1 MKMVN
6 KTDNTCSF
14 GGDTLA
20 YLYDELSSD
29 RRERFEMHLEGC
41 SHCIDEFAELSEARY
56 SVYEWK
62 TVEFSSLSTP
72 RFVIPAE
79 SAPASASWLDS
90 IRAAFA
96 WNGAAALAGGI
107 AILVMGV
114 FGFAVFINSPEAPV
128 ATAIQP
134 PTRRSGPS
142 AVVSPTRSA
151 EAADVDGPAV
161 EGPDVTTVTP
171 RFSEPEILA
180 VRKRAA
186 SPKGKPS
193 RSTRTEPVQ
202 TKRARPTPSLDN
214 SPTLGQY
221 VDDRDES
228 LRLSDLFD
236 DLDSRELD

>member
-6 KTDNTCSF
+6 KTDNTCTF
-14 GGDTLA
+14 GGEILA
-20 YLYDELSSD
+20 YLYDELASEG
-29 RRERFEMHLEGC
+29 RERFETHLEGC
-41 SHCIDEFAELSEARY
+41 SLCIDEFAEISEARY

-62 TVEFSSLSTP
+62 TVEFSPLSTP
-72 RFVIPAE
+72 RFVIPAGN
-79 SAPASASWLDS
+79 APASASWLDS

-96 WNGAAALAGGI
+96 WNGIAALAGGI
-107 AILVMGV
+107 AILVLGV
-114 FGFAVFINSPEAPV
+114 FGFAVLFNSPEAPV

-134 PTRRSGPS
+134 PTIRSEPS

-151 EAADVDGPAV
+151 EAADVDGTAFEV
-161 EGPDVTTVTP
+161 PDVTTITP
-171 RFSEPEILA
+171 RPSEPETFA
-180 VRKRAA
+180 VRKRVG
-186 SPKGKPS
+186 SPKGKPL
-193 RSTRTEPVQ
+193 RSTRAEPVQ
-202 TKRARPTPSLDN
+202 TRRARPTPSLDN